1 MGISIAFVIHSLDH
15 SLSTRLIAPYNG
27 FALHGSLDSKLSICY
42 NDAAASNIVNLIL
55 EKENTMNISV
65 TAQIAGLVILYLGG
79 IFLIGNYMATALG
92 KRIDELGKRMDDM
105 RSDINARMG
114 GMQSGINARMDDM
127 RSDITTRMDDLRS
140 DINSRM
146 DDMRS
151 HFDTRID
158 DMRSQMSGEHD
169 KLAEKVDG
177 IDKKLTQH
185 INDHD
190 IHEKW
195 KT

>member
-1 MGISIAFVIHSLDH
+1 M
-15 SLSTRLIAPYNG
+15 IAPYNG
-27 FALHGSLDSKLSICY
+27 LALHGSLDSKLSICY
-42 NDAAASNIVNLIL
+42 NDAAASNIANPTL
-55 EKENTMNISV
+55 EKENAINISV

-114 GMQSGINARMDDM
+114 DMQSGINA
-127 RSDITTRMDDLRS
+127 RMDDLRS

-158 DMRSQMSGEHD
+158 DMGSQMSGDHD
-169 KLAEKVDG
+169 KLAEKVDA

-190 IHEKW
+190 IDEKW